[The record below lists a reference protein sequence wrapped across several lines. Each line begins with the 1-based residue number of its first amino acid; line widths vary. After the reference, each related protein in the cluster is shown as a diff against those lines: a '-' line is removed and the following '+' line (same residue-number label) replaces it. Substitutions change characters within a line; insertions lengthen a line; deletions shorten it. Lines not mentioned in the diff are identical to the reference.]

1 MKKNKHRSAT
11 TLFDSIGS
19 IDDRYIAEAQSYRGA
34 AEHHAR
40 VLSTPRSRRITLVA
54 AIAALLIIT
63 VCALPLA
70 MRNGHDSVDAPDNSA
85 NTSSD
90 SANDRVP
97 SGPGNALVPD
107 SNDPFDISPPGSMQK
122 SAMSTLLREC
132 AAVHEPI
139 QSLPDLSD
147 GQTRLIWSCDGQLYA
162 VTLNSSECDRLLS
175 SMREGSGSR
184 PIRHSEQLWL
194 CLGNGDVLSPELLPS
209 SGNIGRFAIFDY
221 SAELEPD
228 EAVISCIRT
237 ILEA

>member
-1 MKKNKHRSAT
+1 MKKNKRRSAT
-11 TLFDSIGS
+11 TLFDSLGS

-40 VLSTPRSRRITLVA
+40 VLSTPRSRRMTMVA

-70 MRNGHDSVDAPDNSA
+70 MRNDRDGINAPGDGMSTSANGADDRVTSGPDNASEP
-85 NTSSD
+85 NSD
-90 SANDRVP
+90 
-97 SGPGNALVPD
+97 
-107 SNDPFDISPPGSMQK
+107 DPFDISPPDSIQK

-237 ILEA
+237 ILET